1 MMGQSQPSI
10 EPSTAAALE
19 LAARPAFADA
29 GGVMRLLRRVAACQT
44 LGLVGLVAPTLWAC
58 LHTDWS
64 PVWDAFLRAGT
75 VGALAAGLVLS
86 LTGTLACLLLAG
98 GRDRTLRRTGLDTS
112 LERAPVTIVA
122 GWPQAVLI
130 LAGTALAAV
139 ILHAWPPLPPR
150 APDTLPNWPVSAAL
164 MVVPAFCLMV
174 LERAVSATPPG
185 RLPEVPRLA
194 ALLRLPAVVIF
205 AHIAIIVAGGF
216 GLTLGRLAAD
226 AVAIFLAIVAAEL
239 AVRTL
244 AVWFLPP
251 PVPEAARAAIGSAAA
266 ALLQPGA
273 LRPGEMARRMRTQ
286 FGIDITRSWAV
297 AYARAAAAPVL
308 LLLLLFTW
316 VLSGVTRINLDQ
328 RGSYERFGAPV
339 AMLRPGLHVLLP
351 WPFGRVRLVEY
362 GVVHALPIGA
372 AEGGAPPPDSAT
384 ADGPAPAS
392 ANRLWDQQY
401 SNDTSYI
408 IASEIGDRQSFET
421 VSVNMTVLYRIGL
434 DDLSARRALY
444 GAIDAASLV
453 RALAGRELS
462 HFFATRTL
470 LAVLGE
476 RNEAIATELRAALQA
491 DLDRAASGLQVVAL
505 VVESMHPPGG
515 AATAYRGVQT
525 EQIVAS
531 MRYSQEMGRAQSTL
545 SVAAAEAHDMR
556 DNAEAAAAELVS
568 SAAVERWQSSADT
581 LAFRTSG
588 SAFLVERYFANLGA
602 ALSKASLDIMDSRL
616 SASTTPIIDLR
627 PAAAGPTTAAAAPPT
642 DSQDSSQ

>member
-1 MMGQSQPSI
+1 
-10 EPSTAAALE
+10 
-19 LAARPAFADA
+19 
-29 GGVMRLLRRVAACQT
+29 
-44 LGLVGLVAPTLWAC
+44 
-58 LHTDWS
+58 
-64 PVWDAFLRAGT
+64 
-75 VGALAAGLVLS
+75 
-86 LTGTLACLLLAG
+86 
-98 GRDRTLRRTGLDTS
+98 
-112 LERAPVTIVA
+112 
-122 GWPQAVLI
+122 
-130 LAGTALAAV
+130 
-139 ILHAWPPLPPR
+139 
-150 APDTLPNWPVSAAL
+150 

-174 LERAVSATPPG
+174 LERTVSATPPG

-205 AHIAIIVAGGF
+205 AHIAIIVADGF
-216 GLTLGRLAAD
+216 GLPVRTLAA
-226 AVAIFLAIVAAEL
+226 AVVAIFLYGVAAEL
-239 AVRTL
+239 GIRTL

-273 LRPGEMARRMRTQ
+273 LRPGEMARRMRSQ

-308 LLLLLFTW
+308 LVLLLFTW
-316 VLSGVTRINLDQ
+316 GLSGVARINLDQ

-362 GVVHALPIGA
+362 GVVHALPIGTTLESGA
-372 AEGGAPPPDSAT
+372 AQVDTST

-392 ANRLWDQQY
+392 ANRLWDQQ
-401 SNDTSYI
+401 STNDTSYV

-444 GAIDAASLV
+444 GAIDSASLV
-453 RALAGRELS
+453 RAFAGRELS

-476 RNEAIATELRAALQA
+476 RNEEIATQLRGALQA
-491 DLDRAASGLQVVAL
+491 DLDRAESGLQVVAL
-505 VVESMHPPGG
+505 VVESLHPPSG

-531 MRYSQEMGRAQSTL
+531 MRYSDEMGRAQSTL
-545 SVAAAEAHDMR
+545 SVAAAQAHDMR

-568 SAAVERWQSSADT
+568 SASVERWQSSADT
-581 LAFRTSG
+581 LAFRSSG
-588 SAFLVERYFANLGA
+588 SAFLVERYFANLSA
-602 ALSKASLDIMDSRL
+602 ALSKASLEIMDSRL
-616 SASTTPIIDLR
+616 GGSTTPILDLR
-627 PAAAGPTTAAAAPPT
+627 PAAAAMGATAPGAPPI
-642 DSQDSSQ
+642 DSQDNAQ